1 MLMLTTVF
9 QVKQLESLMYVF
21 GGLFTSKDD
30 QEIINKIIFS
40 KTLSITHV

>member
-21 GGLFTSKDD
+21 VFWWFIYFKR
-30 QEIINKIIFS
+30 
-40 KTLSITHV
+40 

>member
-21 GGLFTSKDD
+21 VFVFWWFIYFKR
-30 QEIINKIIFS
+30 
-40 KTLSITHV
+40 